1 MRLSIGAVM
10 LGVAMLTASPGFA
23 QVAALP
29 SGWANADIGSP
40 VLSGSTTHDGDSFTL
55 RGGGAGIHSTADKF
69 QFAYR
74 TFTGDIDMIVRVADL
89 QTTTGQGGLMIRESL
104 SANAPTVIVAL
115 RAAGNVAFQVRARAG
130 RKMSIEVTPAA
141 STAVWLRLVRTGKTF
156 RAYSSREGATWTL
169 LTSATITMNA
179 TALIGLAVSSH
190 DESQLASAR
199 FSSSVSGSPAPP
211 PAVPVPWATSDVGSP
226 STAGSASAASGVFT
240 VSGTGWDIWD
250 TMDQF
255 RFVYQRVTGDTQIVA
270 RVATLEAAHA
280 WAKGGVMIR
289 SALTGGASHAS
300 LFATKANGWSFQR
313 RMYDD
318 GLSESTSK
326 GGVAPG
332 WVRLV
337 REGQFISA
345 YHSSDGSNWTLVG
358 TETVQMQDAVYIGFA
373 VTSHD
378 PAATAVGTFSNAVV
392 SVPSHT
398 NTPPT
403 VSITAPGAGANF
415 TAPAS
420 IVISAAA
427 SDSDGSVGEVT
438 FFANGVLIGTATAAP
453 FSISWPNVVAG
464 SYSLVAVARDNEG
477 ATNTSHGVAI
487 TVASAPAPVLTSHV
501 AFTPPVDY
509 ALNVTSVEVQLRRA
523 TDPVSAAPVATR
535 NLGKPTSNG
544 SDVFVD
550 ISTLVDPLPAGSY
563 YAIVVATGPGGAAA
577 SAPSPAFA
585 K

>member
-1 MRLSIGAVM
+1 
-10 LGVAMLTASPGFA
+10 
-23 QVAALP
+23 
-29 SGWANADIGSP
+29 
-40 VLSGSTTHDGDSFTL
+40 
-55 RGGGAGIHSTADKF
+55 
-69 QFAYR
+69 
-74 TFTGDIDMIVRVADL
+74 
-89 QTTTGQGGLMIRESL
+89 
-104 SANAPTVIVAL
+104 
-115 RAAGNVAFQVRARAG
+115 
-130 RKMSIEVTPAA
+130 
-141 STAVWLRLVRTGKTF
+141 
-156 RAYSSREGATWTL
+156 
-169 LTSATITMNA
+169 
-179 TALIGLAVSSH
+179 
-190 DESQLASAR
+190 
-199 FSSSVSGSPAPP
+199 
-211 PAVPVPWATSDVGSP
+211 
-226 STAGSASAASGVFT
+226 
-240 VSGTGWDIWD
+240 
-250 TMDQF
+250 
-255 RFVYQRVTGDTQIVA
+255 
-270 RVATLEAAHA
+270 
-280 WAKGGVMIR
+280 
-289 SALTGGASHAS
+289 
-300 LFATKANGWSFQR
+300 
-313 RMYDD
+313 
-318 GLSESTSK
+318 
-326 GGVAPG
+326 
-332 WVRLV
+332 
-337 REGQFISA
+337 
-345 YHSSDGSNWTLVG
+345 
-358 TETVQMQDAVYIGFA
+358 MQDAVYIGFA